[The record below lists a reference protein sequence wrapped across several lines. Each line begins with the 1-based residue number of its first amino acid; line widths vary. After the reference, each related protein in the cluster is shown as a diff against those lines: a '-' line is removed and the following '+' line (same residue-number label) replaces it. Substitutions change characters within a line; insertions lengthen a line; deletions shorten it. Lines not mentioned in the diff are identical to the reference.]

1 MQVISG
7 LENIY
12 KIKDSILTQG
22 TFDGVHTGHLKILN
36 SIVSLAKVSNCK
48 SVLLT
53 FDPHPRQILSSENN
67 NIKLL
72 SSLDEKLE
80 LLENTGL
87 DYVIVI
93 NFDKNFAEMSAEDF
107 VKKILVEKI
116 GVKTMVVG
124 YDHRF
129 GRNRE
134 GTFAD
139 LEKLS
144 NKYNFNVKEIEAFD
158 IENAVVSSTKI
169 RKSLLQGDVFTAN
182 KYIGRYYQLG
192 GTVIEGKRLG
202 TEIGYPTANIKVDN
216 NEKLIPANGVYA
228 VKVKY
233 KNKLYG
239 GMLNIGN
246 RPTIQ
251 NAKWSVEVNI
261 FEFNKNIY
269 NENLT
274 ICFISRMREEKKF
287 DSIEELKNQL
297 TKDKHNANK
306 ILEKIE
312 LEDCK
317 K

>member
-169 RKSLLQGDVFTAN
+169 RKSLLQGDVLTAN
-182 KYIGRYYQLG
+182 KYIGRFYQLG

-274 ICFISRMREEKKF
+274 IYFISRMREEKKF